1 MARNFKEL
9 RIWKEGYDLVLDIY
23 RVTNKFPES
32 ERLNIVSQMN
42 RAGTSIPL
50 NIAEGCSRYTKN
62 GFLQFLSYS
71 YGSCRELEVLILL
84 SKDLNYISYE
94 EFNLLNDKIN
104 YLGAMIFSFIT
115 KVENETWLN
124 WFK

>member
-9 RIWKEGYDLVLDIY
+9 RIWKEGYNLVLDIY
-23 RVTNKFPES
+23 KVTSKFPEI
-32 ERLNIVSQMN
+32 EKLNLISQMN
-42 RAGTSIPL
+42 RAATSIPL

-62 GFLQFLSYS
+62 GFLQFLSYA

-84 SKDLNYISYE
+84 SRDLNYIAIN
-94 EFNLLNDKIN
+94 EFNLLNSKVN
-104 YLGAMIFSFIT
+104 YLGAMIFSFMT
-115 KVENETWLN
+115 KVEKETWLK